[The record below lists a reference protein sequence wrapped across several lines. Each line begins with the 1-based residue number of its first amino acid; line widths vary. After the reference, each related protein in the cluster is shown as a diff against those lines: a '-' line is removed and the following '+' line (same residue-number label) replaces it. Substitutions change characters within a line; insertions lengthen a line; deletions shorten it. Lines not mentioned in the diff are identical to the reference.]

1 MQRYLHPFKSY
12 CHFYSVHTHGRTD
25 RRQNFLPHYPKLLYF
40 IHVKQNSYPQFFLPF
55 PSRSEGTR
63 FARSLTLFGRIN
75 DAVQIYIIKYFQVL
89 LKICANVTFQYDKLA
104 PDRRQ
109 SCHAK
114 VMVTL
119 TLLYLYCITCSVQP
133 ARYGWWGGGEGGR
146 EGGEGA

>member
-1 MQRYLHPFKSY
+1 MK
-12 CHFYSVHTHGRTD
+12 
-25 RRQNFLPHYPKLLYF
+25 K
-40 IHVKQNSYPQFFLPF
+40 
-55 PSRSEGTR
+55 E
-63 FARSLTLFGRIN
+63 
-75 DAVQIYIIKYFQVL
+75 IYIIKYFQVL